1 MKTTPFA
8 LPKWIFLSL
17 VMLLITPHI
26 SFAMSSNTKANIDDK
41 QVEEKLQQYTWYDG
55 NQKRSVWVNP
65 SLMAEFNMPTEGTT
79 AVKSSSTSNVKT
91 QMPFVRFIKIKTDAS
106 TLQTERK
113 IQGKSQLSPVLHNV
127 ASTTG
132 TKRAL
137 PGNVIVQ
144 MQRDW
149 SQEKIENWFKK
160 HNLTA
165 IKPLTFA
172 PNAFLIQSKAGL
184 ESLNLANKLYETGD
198 VVLASPN
205 WWQERVKR

>member
-1 MKTTPFA
+1 MKTTQFA
-8 LPKWIFLSL
+8 PPKWIFLSL
-17 VMLLITPHI
+17 VIVLIAPHI
-26 SFAMSSNTKANIDDK
+26 SFAMSSTTKTDTHNK
-41 QVEEKLQQYTWYDG
+41 QAEKTLQQYTWYDG

-65 SLMAEFNMPTEGTT
+65 NLMAEFNVPTKEAT
-79 AVKSSSTSNVKT
+79 VKSSSTSNLTT
-91 QMPFVRFIKIKTDAS
+91 QMPFVRFIEIETDTNA
-106 TLQTERK
+106 LQTS
-113 IQGKSQLSPVLHNV
+113 GKSQEKTQRSPVLHNT

-132 TKRAL
+132 PKRAL

-144 MQRDW
+144 MQHNW
-149 SQEKIENWFKK
+149 SQEKIERWFKQY
-160 HNLTA
+160 NLTA